1 MAMEI
6 DQLLLRL
13 SEVNDDMSRYVARQ
27 EAASSSLLPILHH
40 HRGKLHDFNQDFKKT
55 QSKINYAREH
65 AQLLSSVRQA
75 IDSYKN
81 SPNGGGGSSNI
92 NINYLMRERPH
103 LNNSHN
109 DLDSI
114 IGQAEETRQT
124 VSSQRAFLRNTLNRL
139 SDVGGGFPTLNSI
152 IGGIRRAKSRDF
164 VVLGGV
170 ISLCICFL
178 LWWWLT

>member
-13 SEVNDDMSRYVARQ
+13 TEVNDDMSRYVTRQ
-27 EAASSSLLPILHH
+27 EPATPQLLHTLHS
-40 HRGKLHDFNQDFKKT
+40 HRGKLYDFSQDFKKT
-55 QSKINYAREH
+55 QEKINYAREH

-81 SPNGGGGSSNI
+81 SPNGGASSNI
-92 NINYLMRERPH
+92 NMNYLMRSH
-103 LNNSHN
+103 LNNSHA

-114 IGQAEETRQT
+114 IGQAEETRQSVT
-124 VSSQRAFLRNTLNRL
+124 SQRAFLRNTLNKL
-139 SDVGGGFPTLNSI
+139 HDLGGGFPTVKSI

-178 LWWWLT
+178 LWWWLTT